1 MTLPTPDT
9 EMVLT
14 RVFDAPRELVY
25 RAFIEP
31 EQLSQWFGPVGYSVP
46 VDTITVEPR
55 AGGRYNLTMVSE
67 DGTDTSPIASVFTE
81 VVENE
86 LLIGAQEW
94 EGQGLQAPGR
104 MQMRIEF
111 HDESEGRTRVV
122 IRQGPFTEETRDMT
136 EEGWLSS
143 FTKLDIVLKA

>member
-86 LLIGAQEW
+86 LLVGAQEW

>member
-1 MTLPTPDT
+1 MTMPTPDT

-46 VDTITVEPR
+46 VDTITVEPK

-86 LLIGAQEW
+86 LLVGAQEW

>member
-46 VDTITVEPR
+46 VDTITVEPK

>member
-111 HDESEGRTRVV
+111 HDESQGRTRVV

>member
-1 MTLPTPDT
+1 MTRPTPDT
-9 EMVLT
+9 ELVLT
-14 RVFDAPRELVY
+14 RIFDAPRELVY
-25 RAFIEP
+25 QAFIDP

-46 VDTITVEPR
+46 VDTIEVEPR
-55 AGGRYNLTMVSE
+55 VGGKYHLTMVSE
-67 DGTDTSPIASVFTE
+67 DGTDRSPITSVFTE

-86 LLIGAQEW
+86 LLVGSQEW
-94 EGQGLQAPGR
+94 EGAGLQAPGR

-111 HDESEGRTRVV
+111 HDESDNRTRLV

-143 FTKLDIVLKA
+143 FTKLDTVLKV

>member
-86 LLIGAQEW
+86 LLVGAQEW
-94 EGQGLQAPGR
+94 EGQGLQVPGR

>member
-46 VDTITVEPR
+46 VDTITVEPK

-111 HDESEGRTRVV
+111 HDESQGRTRVV

>member
-25 RAFIEP
+25 RAFIDP

-46 VDTITVEPR
+46 VDTITVEPT
-55 AGGRYNLTMVSE
+55 AGGRYHLTMVSE
-67 DGTDTSPIASVFTE
+67 DGSDTSPIASVFTE

-86 LLIGAQEW
+86 LLVGTQEW

-111 HDESEGRTRVV
+111 HDESAGRTRVV